1 MDEIH
6 QLHYYGKYSFSD
18 IMDMTTAER
27 NALIDRMHVSQT
39 IEAKAFEKAVSGK

>member
-6 QLHYYGKYSFSD
+6 QLHYYGRYSFND

-27 NALIDRMHVSQT
+27 NALIERVNVSQEA
-39 IEAKAFEKAVSGK
+39 EAKAFEKAMG